1 MIQDS
6 SLLDRFEAERPRLRA
21 LAYRMLGSSAEADD
35 AVQEAWLRFDRTDL
49 SEVENLAAWLTTVV
63 SRVCLNLLRARQA
76 RREESLESFTPDWLG
91 AADEDRIPQ
100 EEAELADS
108 VGLAMLVVLNRLS
121 PAERIAFVLHDMFD
135 APFDDIAHMMDR
147 RPAAVRQL
155 ASRARVKVRGT
166 GAQAADPGRQRQAVE
181 AYLAATRT
189 GDFEALLTLLDPEV
203 VLRADAA
210 VTGTAAP
217 LTLQGAL
224 AVARTAVAAVPRA
237 RFTTLALVDGSPA
250 LVMAPLGQL
259 SLVIQFTFTGTAITA
274 IDITADPDRLQ
285 IFDITLD

>member
-1 MIQDS
+1 MIQDFS
-6 SLLDRFEAERPRLRA
+6 SLDRFEAERPRLRA

-49 SEVENLAAWLTTVV
+49 SKVENLAAWLTTVV

-76 RREESLESFTPDWLG
+76 RREDSLESFTPDWLG

-108 VGLAMLVVLNRLS
+108 VGLAMLVVLDRLS

-135 APFDDIAHMMDR
+135 VAFDDIAHMMER
-147 RPAAVRQL
+147 SPAAVRQL
-155 ASRARVKVRGT
+155 ASRARAKVRGT
-166 GAQAADPGRQRQAVE
+166 GAQAADPARRRQAVD

-203 VLRADAA
+203 ELRADAA
-210 VTGTAAP
+210 VTRAARP

-224 AVARTAVAAVPRA
+224 IVARSALAAVPRA
-237 RFTTLALVDGSPA
+237 RFTALALVNGSPA

-259 SLVIQFTFTGTAITA
+259 SLVIQFTFTGTTITA
-274 IDITADPDRLQ
+274 IDIAADPDRLQ
-285 IFDITLD
+285 TFDITLD

>member
-1 MIQDS
+1 VIQDF

-35 AVQEAWLRFDRTDL
+35 AVQEVWLRFDRTDL

-121 PAERIAFVLHDMFD
+121 
-135 APFDDIAHMMDR
+135 R
-147 RPAAVRQL
+147 RSG
-155 ASRARVKVRGT
+155 SRSSCT
-166 GAQAADPGRQRQAVE
+166 TCSTWPSS
-181 AYLAATRT
+181 TWRT
-189 GDFEALLTLLDPEV
+189 
-203 VLRADAA
+203 
-210 VTGTAAP
+210 
-217 LTLQGAL
+217 
-224 AVARTAVAAVPRA
+224 
-237 RFTTLALVDGSPA
+237 
-250 LVMAPLGQL
+250 
-259 SLVIQFTFTGTAITA
+259 
-274 IDITADPDRLQ
+274 
-285 IFDITLD
+285 

>member
-1 MIQDS
+1 VIQDFS
-6 SLLDRFEAERPRLRA
+6 SLDRFEAERPRLRA

-63 SRVCLNLLRARQA
+63 SRVCLNLLRARQT

-108 VGLAMLVVLNRLS
+108 VGLAMLVVLDRLN

-135 APFDDIAHMMDR
+135 VAFDDIAHMMER
-147 RPAAVRQL
+147 NAAAVRQL

-166 GAQAADPGRQRQAVE
+166 GAQAADPARRRQAVE

-203 VLRADAA
+203 ELRADAA
-210 VTGTAAP
+210 VTGAARP

-224 AVARTAVAAVPRA
+224 AVARSALAAVPRA
-237 RFTTLALVDGSPA
+237 RFTALALVNGNPA
-250 LVMAPLGQL
+250 LIMAPLGQL

-274 IDITADPDRLQ
+274 IDITADSDRLQ
-285 IFDITLD
+285 TFGITLD

>member
-1 MIQDS
+1 VIQDFS
-6 SLLDRFEAERPRLRA
+6 SLDRFEVERPRLRA
-21 LAYRMLGSSAEADD
+21 LAYRLLGSSAEADD
-35 AVQEAWLRFDRTDL
+35 AVQEAWLRFDRADL

-108 VGLAMLVVLNRLS
+108 VGLAMLVVLDRLS

-135 APFDDIAHMMDR
+135 VAFDDIAHMMDR
-147 RPAAVRQL
+147 SPVAVRQL
-155 ASRARVKVRGT
+155 ASRARAKVRGT
-166 GAQAADPGRQRQAVE
+166 GARAADPARRRQAVE

-189 GDFEALLTLLDPEV
+189 GDFKALLTLLDPEV
-203 VLRADAA
+203 ELRADAA
-210 VTGTAAP
+210 VTGAAKP

-224 AVARTAVAAVPRA
+224 AVARNALAAVPRA
-237 RFTTLALVDGSPA
+237 RFTALALVDGSPA

-285 IFDITLD
+285 TFDITLD

>member
-1 MIQDS
+1 
-6 SLLDRFEAERPRLRA
+6 LLDRFEAERPRLRA

-135 APFDDIAHMMDR
+135 VAFDDIAHMLER

-166 GAQAADPGRQRQAVE
+166 GAQAADPGRRRQAVE

-210 VTGTAAP
+210 VTGAARP

-224 AVARTAVAAVPRA
+224 AVARSAAAAVPRA
-237 RFTTLALVDGSPA
+237 RFTALALVDGSPA

-285 IFDITLD
+285 TFDITLD